1 MGDTEVKQRTGFSSM
16 SKLLA
21 FVILVCEGRI
31 DLISKRFTL
40 LTWLKEWFFYFEF
53 VWQRSIA
60 NWWQVTNVYGPWHS
74 EMRPLFVLK
83 LGLVK
88 QAQQRWPR

>member
-1 MGDTEVKQRTGFSSM
+1 M

-21 FVILVCEGRI
+21 FVILVCEGRM
-31 DLISKRFTL
+31 DLISKGFTL
-40 LTWLKEWFFYFEF
+40 LTWLEEWFFYFEF

-60 NWWQVTNVYGPWHS
+60 NWWQMTNVCGPWDS
-74 EMRPLFVLK
+74 EIWPSFVFK

-88 QAQQRWPR
+88 RAQQR